1 MAIRIY
7 PKRATHCA
15 YPNSIDEFFY
25 RVSDSGDSL
34 EQFMMDTKSWVAS
47 ALPVGWINTLWGVE
61 VLPYGDNMRRV
72 IYTMPKNPKVDI
84 EVIE

>member
-1 MAIRIY
+1 MIRIY

-34 EQFMMDTKSWVAS
+34 EQFVMETKSWAKS
-47 ALPVGWINTLWGVE
+47 GLPVSFIDTLWRVE
-61 VLPYGDNMRRV
+61 VLPYGDNQRRV
-72 IYTMPKNPKVDI
+72 VYTMPKSPKVDI
-84 EVIE
+84 QVIE